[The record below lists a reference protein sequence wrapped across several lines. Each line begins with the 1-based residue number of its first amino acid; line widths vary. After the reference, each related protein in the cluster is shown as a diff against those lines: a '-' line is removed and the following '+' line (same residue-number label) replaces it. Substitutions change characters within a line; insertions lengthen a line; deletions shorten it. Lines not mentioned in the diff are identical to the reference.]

1 MTKALIFLGPPHWL
15 NALRPVADALQRQK
29 VQVEWFTANAESSF
43 ETGIQ
48 AALPAGETWHW
59 LPSFAQRDEVR
70 TAYQRLVTYART
82 QYRQPS
88 AMACLPPS
96 IMDRVTWEI
105 ASDATA
111 MPHLLDSVKPDVC
124 IALHEL
130 GRWGML
136 LGYWCARKGIPYFTT
151 QEGMYYGH
159 PWIYTGHTKYSTSL
173 VWGNATRDILTKAG
187 AEKVE
192 VIGHPGMKKMWEKA
206 VARKDEALASI
217 PEPLRTRKF
226 VTLYM
231 THGAFS
237 LTDDLAPW
245 LAGLE
250 AAGYAVLVRIAIMAN
265 LSMLQ
270 QVQEVFQKY
279 PSVVHVSVGHDLLWP
294 YAAMSEAV
302 IVLGC
307 STFTLEALWHGLPV
321 GELANPA
328 QPFIFS
334 DHGLAAPISAE
345 TPCTQWIESTVE
357 FHRREETKQQVH
369 AFLQEQIANGDAADC
384 LAHRILQAT

>member
-1 MTKALIFLGPPHWL
+1 MKKALIFLGPPHWL
-15 NALRPVADALQRQK
+15 NALRPVADALQRKK
-29 VQVEWFTANAESSF
+29 VTVEWFTANAESSF

-48 AALPAGETWHW
+48 VALPETETWHW
-59 LPSFAQRDEVR
+59 LPSFAKHEEVQA
-70 TAYQRLVTYART
+70 AYHRLSAYART
-82 QYRQPS
+82 QYEQPS

-96 IMDRVTWEI
+96 ITDRVTWET

-111 MPHLLDSVKPDVC
+111 MPHLLDKVKPDVC

-173 VWGNATRDILTKAG
+173 VWGEATKKLLLTAG
-187 AEKVE
+187 ADKVE
-192 VIGHPGMKKMWEKA
+192 VIGHPGMKAMWEKA
-206 VARKDEALASI
+206 AARKDEALASI
-217 PEPLRTRKF
+217 PAKLRGRKF
-226 VTLYM
+226 VTIYM

-237 LTDDLAPW
+237 ATNDLAPW

-250 AAGYAVLVRIAIMAN
+250 EAGYAVLIRIAIMAN
-265 LSMLQ
+265 MDMLQ
-270 QVQEVFQKY
+270 KVQAVFTQY
-279 PSVVHVSVGHDLLWP
+279 PSVVHVSVGQDLLWP
-294 YAAMSEAV
+294 YAAMSEVV

-307 STFTLEALWHGLPV
+307 STFTLEALWRGLPV

-328 QPFIFS
+328 QPFVFS
-334 DHGLAAPISAE
+334 NHGLAAPIQVD
-345 TPCTQWIESTVE
+345 TPCTQWIDETKA
-357 FHRREETKQQVH
+357 FHQRDDTKQQVQ
-369 AFLQEQIANGDAADC
+369 AFLQEQIAHDSAAD
-384 LAHRILQAT
+384 RIAQRLLQAT